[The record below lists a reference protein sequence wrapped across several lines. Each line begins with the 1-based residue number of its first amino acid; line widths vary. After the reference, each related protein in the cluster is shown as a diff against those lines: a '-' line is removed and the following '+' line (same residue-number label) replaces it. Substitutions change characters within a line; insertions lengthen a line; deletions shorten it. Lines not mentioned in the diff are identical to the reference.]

1 MLHISS
7 LCPSPSAL
15 SALSHSPTSDFH
27 SWIISYALMFLQLS
41 VRFHVFLLYAFLSIA
56 LPIVL
61 SITSYQSQT
70 LNMSSQKIPRNPI
83 LSPTTDPGQS
93 FFPVLA
99 FRSSDQ
105 HHLINP
111 SEASPPVSPMT
122 QRPTKKRP
130 SLRPRSE
137 ASHFFSNTPT
147 DESTA
152 FTSRARL
159 SEVVPGEPPLLE
171 VMRPSEAGLFN
182 ATDSRSSSI
191 SKRARKF
198 LSGSWSRSVSASAID
213 AEHQKEA
220 GVGHMKRELSGNM
233 FEMRIRWRKSKS
245 DGQSRTISEEGPFE
259 VPYAKPVQN
268 TLPICQAS
276 PKGKPI
282 LSETSSRHDKPA
294 LIEPNQKN
302 GFSYRAKRLL
312 GLIQESNDVVRE
324 DRRVE
329 TFTGEAL
336 ERAAT
341 MLRELSNKKMTPPST
356 NTSSSNKS
364 THSSFNWY
372 THSKRL
378 IPFYSRMEHSSSS
391 SIHNARMGNAP
402 QPSPNLQNTYTGSDS
417 KQYFRVEISNPGG
430 PTYLPSEARRINTPP
445 SPTSMLNKNMP
456 GFFFDYNAPHET
468 TLIPSPDA
476 VDSHPLSSRERRKRS
491 SGVDWYRVKLTVDEA
506 IDEQRL
512 FELNVPE
519 HLPNSPLCPRNLK
532 HRSGGKGVCV
542 YHGRN
547 KTMPVEE

>member
-1 MLHISS
+1 
-7 LCPSPSAL
+7 
-15 SALSHSPTSDFH
+15 
-27 SWIISYALMFLQLS
+27 
-41 VRFHVFLLYAFLSIA
+41 
-56 LPIVL
+56 
-61 SITSYQSQT
+61 
-70 LNMSSQKIPRNPI
+70 MSSQKIPRNPI
-83 LSPTTDPGQS
+83 LAPTTDPGQS

-105 HHLINP
+105 YHVINP

-122 QRPTKKRP
+122 QRPTKMRP
-130 SLRPRSE
+130 PLRPRSE

-152 FTSRARL
+152 FNSRARL

-220 GVGHMKRELSGNM
+220 GVGPMKRELSGNM

-245 DGQSRTISEEGPFE
+245 DGQSRTISEDGPFE

-268 TLPICQAS
+268 TLPICQVP

-294 LIEPNQKN
+294 LIEPNQKS
-302 GFSYRAKRLL
+302 GFSYRAKRRL

-324 DRRVE
+324 DRRVK

-341 MLRELSNKKMTPPST
+341 MLQELSNKKMTPPST

-364 THSSFNWY
+364 AHSSFNWY

-378 IPFYSRMEHSSSS
+378 IPFYSRMDSSSS

-430 PTYLPSEARRINTPP
+430 PSYLPSEARRINTPP
-445 SPTSMLNKNMP
+445 SPTSMLNKNLP
-456 GFFFDYNAPHET
+456 GFFFDYNTPHET
-468 TLIPSPDA
+468 TPIPSPDA
-476 VDSHPLSSRERRKRS
+476 VDSHPLTSRERKKRG
-491 SGVDWYRVKLTVDEA
+491 SGIHWYRVKLTVDEA

-519 HLPNSPLCPRNLK
+519 HLPNSPLCPRNPK

-547 KTMPVEE
+547 KIMPVVE